1 MVNKQGTQEIKV
13 VDTRKQQDREGL
25 SLKQQERYNKENQ
38 EIFWT

>member
-25 SLKQQERYNKENQ
+25 SLKQERYNKKNQ